1 MNISAKFSSNRR
13 VLLMAWIAIFL
24 MKLSIGI
31 FHVLAAQ
38 RSRIAPHQF
47 GLNAIEYHGDDPE
60 ADRTF
65 DSYSKSIIRTI
76 DAYERNSQ
84 RMHLLAAYGYFAAA
98 AASLASVILELRS
111 LLRKNG

>member
-1 MNISAKFSSNRR
+1 
-13 VLLMAWIAIFL
+13 MAWIAIFL

-38 RSRIAPHQF
+38 RSRFAPHQF

>member
-1 MNISAKFSSNRR
+1 
-13 VLLMAWIAIFL
+13 MAWIAIFL